1 MPSLHTIFSSDSKS
15 TDISLL
21 KKLFRYISPH
31 MSKII
36 LAAIFLLIA
45 LTMELFRPLLLKK
58 TIDGSQS
65 GVNLDFFLDLAGLYL
80 ATIVIGFIA
89 SFGQNYILKLF
100 GQNIIYDIRNDVF
113 RKIIAR
119 PKEEF
124 EKTALGNLVTR
135 ITNDSESL
143 RALFTDVLLKIISSV
158 LLLIGILIFMYFLNP
173 RLAMITFLIIPVM
186 GYITVVYR
194 RYSRKA
200 FRGVRTKVAESN
212 SYVQEVL
219 NFIIIIKTY
228 LGESIVAKR
237 YDKVSEEYLQ
247 AGLYE
252 VKTFALFRPLV
263 DTLYFMVI
271 LVILIYTNWFDSI
284 ADAGTIFAALQYVEK
299 IFSPLKEIA
308 EKYNM
313 LQQSLA
319 GAERLVPI
327 LNEKSENAL
336 EEVVIPTPWQSI
348 EKIEFKNV
356 WFSYGEEYI
365 LKDISFCLNRGEFLG
380 IVGPS
385 GAGKS
390 TLISLLMGFI
400 KPQKGDIFINNINI
414 QKYQSSIL
422 RELMGFVFQ
431 DSHLFKGTIREN
443 IALFDNNTS
452 EENISRALKQAH
464 LYSLVERL
472 PQKLDTPV
480 GYLGSLLSEGQKQLL
495 ALTRALVKNKPIL
508 IFDEATANIDSDT
521 ERLIQQSIEEERG
534 EKTIISIAHRL
545 STVRNADKILFVES
559 GSIVEEGCFDDLLAR
574 KGHLYRLWSAND
586 KN

>member
-45 LTMELFRPLLLKK
+45 LTMELFRPLLLKE

-348 EKIEFKNV
+348 GKIEFKNV

-414 QKYQSSIL
+414 QKYPSSIL

-452 EENISRALKQAH
+452 EEDISRALKQAH

-521 ERLIQQSIEEERG
+521 EGLIQQSIEEERG

-545 STVRNADKILFVES
+545 STVRNADKILFIES

>member
-45 LTMELFRPLLLKK
+45 LTMELFRPLLLKEA
-58 TIDGSQS
+58 IDGSQS

-113 RKIIAR
+113 HKIIAR

-348 EKIEFKNV
+348 DKIEFKNV

-452 EENISRALKQAH
+452 EEDISRALKQAH

-545 STVRNADKILFVES
+545 STVRNADKILFIDN
-559 GSIVEEGCFDDLLAR
+559 GSIVEEGRFDDLLALE
-574 KGHLYRLWSAND
+574 GHLYRLWSAND

>member
-45 LTMELFRPLLLKK
+45 LTMELFRPLLLKE

-228 LGESIVAKR
+228 LGESIAAKR

-247 AGLYE
+247 VGLYE

-452 EENISRALKQAH
+452 EEDISRALKQAH

-545 STVRNADKILFVES
+545 STVRNADKILFIDN
-559 GSIVEEGCFDDLLAR
+559 GSIVEEGRFDDLLALE
-574 KGHLYRLWSAND
+574 GHLYRLWSAND